1 MSRIATLDLLRPDFG
16 DKLGALLAAC
26 HDEGLP
32 LKLFETARSP
42 ARQDQLYGKGRDPDL
57 PEYGRTVTRAEA
69 YQSAHQYGLAA
80 DLVFWVDG
88 EWTWDEPTPGMWD
101 SFGDL
106 ALLNG
111 LHTLS
116 FERPHVQLAT
126 FNLRVMTPGPLGT
139 AEWMEWLRKQNGG

>member
-16 DKLGALLAAC
+16 EKLGALLAAC

-32 LKLFETARSP
+32 LKVFESIRSP
-42 ARQDQLYGKGRDPDL
+42 VRQTALYAIGRDRFAVD
-57 PEYGRTVTRAEA
+57 YGRTVTRARA
-69 YQSAHQYGLAA
+69 YESAHQYGLAA

-88 EWTWDEPTPGMWD
+88 KWTWDAPTPGMWD
-101 SFGDL
+101 SFDDL
-106 ALLNG
+106 AALNG
-111 LHTLS
+111 LETLS
-116 FERPHVQLAT
+116 FEKPHVQLGT